1 MTDRHVRS
9 HERTEEGGPQV
20 HAAGEIQYLLRAE
33 KRLCDAISGRT
44 PLAEMLHQICEA
56 LNAEIGNM
64 ISLVALPNEDASGL
78 AEIVKTAKL
87 FGLHKFCSAD
97 VVGGKNEILGS
108 LEIYCTDPRRPF
120 QRDVALIERATCLAA
135 VAIQRHKEAAG
146 NQSCKTTLKR
156 ELLT

>member
-1 MTDRHVRS
+1 MTDRHVRFQ
-9 HERTEEGGPQV
+9 ERSEEGGPQV

-44 PLAEMLHQICEA
+44 PLAEMLRQICEA
-56 LNAEIGNM
+56 LNGEIGNM
-64 ISLVALPNEDASGL
+64 ISLVALPDEDATGL

-120 QRDVALIERATCLAA
+120 QRDVALIERAACLAA
-135 VAIQRHKEAAG
+135 VAIQRQKEAG